1 MEIETRGPMEQKTS
15 PIKPWVIWTLM
26 TFVVCAAAAGVGFDI
41 YRRAA
46 GMRAATISAAS
57 VLAVRPGVRTKAVV
71 RLEGPAGLNTYSGD
85 LLESDDG
92 VNYRETPDRIRV
104 ALSGDTAV
112 AMGGASDIK
121 RGAVVQV
128 AGAMDGAR
136 TLHATQI
143 VILSGYVRVPKR
155 R

>member
-1 MEIETRGPMEQKTS
+1 
-15 PIKPWVIWTLM
+15 
-26 TFVVCAAAAGVGFDI
+26 
-41 YRRAA
+41 
-46 GMRAATISAAS
+46 
-57 VLAVRPGVRTKAVV
+57 
-71 RLEGPAGLNTYSGD
+71 
-85 LLESDDG
+85 
-92 VNYRETPDRIRV
+92 
-104 ALSGDTAV
+104 
-112 AMGGASDIK
+112 MGGASDIK